1 MILVEEDWHYAAAF
15 DDKIICCENM
25 RVKVLFVKNHLIYSR
40 PLLGFKIRSHK

>member
-1 MILVEEDWHYAAAF
+1 MILVEEDWRYAAAF
-15 DDKIICCENM
+15 DDKIIGCENM